1 MKTFIQ
7 LTAEQIAVLEAQSC
21 RCDDWSLVTVTEDFD
36 PKYVRN
42 VNFSGQIRI
51 GSFNKIFTLAGGI
64 CKHSGIY
71 HATLHNVIVGDDCMI
86 EHIRNYI
93 ANYIIGDGSYIENV
107 TDLITYGDSSFGNG
121 TKVSVLNE
129 TGGRE
134 VAIHDHLSSHEAY
147 ITALYRHDAKLI
159 GILGQLVDE
168 YVASVTSGVGVIGRN
183 VEIMDAMHIVN
194 VKIGDATKI
203 KGTSRLR
210 NGTIMSCPE
219 APVHIG
225 MNVIADDF
233 IVQSGS
239 SITDGVSL
247 SKCFVGQA
255 CCLGH
260 GYSASDSLFFS
271 NCQGENGEACA
282 LFAGPYTVTHHKST
296 LLIAGM
302 FSFMNAGS
310 GSNQSNHMYKLGPI
324 HQGIFERGAKTTSD
338 SYVLFPAKI
347 GAFSLVMG
355 RHVNNPD
362 TTDLPFS
369 YLIEQQGVTYIVPG
383 VNLKSV
389 GTIRDVK
396 KWPSRDKRTDPH
408 KLDYINFNHLSP
420 FTVQKMFAG
429 VELLEKLREA
439 SGNKADNYY
448 YKKSIIRNSA
458 LHKGIRYYQTGIVKF
473 LGNSFISRI
482 ENSSLNSDESLRR
495 ALRKDTEVGSGNW
508 LDISG
513 LICPAS
519 EVERLC
525 RDISDGVI
533 TQISQLGERFEEI
546 ASNYYRYEWTWAY
559 DAIERYFGYN
569 LSTITRAQA
578 ISLVKQ
584 WKSAVVSLDKL
595 IYEDAGKEF
604 ELTSMTGFGADGDK
618 SRRNEDFAAVRG
630 GGFEQNPFVQE
641 VQDHIRRKSELGD
654 KIINKLSHTKKSI
667 DLNAI
672 MTIFNQEFNEEENS
686 SQK

>member
-1 MKTFIQ
+1 MITYSA
-7 LTAEQIAVLEAQSC
+7 LTASQIAALEAQSC
-21 RCDDWSLVTVTEDFD
+21 RCDDWSQVTVAEGFN

-42 VNFSGQIRI
+42 VNFSGQIRL

-71 HATLHNVIVGDDCMI
+71 HATLHNVVVGDDCMI

-93 ANYIIGDGSYIENV
+93 ANYVIGDGSYIENV
-107 TDLITYGDSSFGNG
+107 TDLITYGETSFGNG

-134 VAIHDHLSSHEAY
+134 VAIHDNLSSHEAY
-147 ITALYRHDAKLI
+147 ITALYRHCPELI
-159 GILGQLVDE
+159 AQIGRLVDK
-168 YVASVTSGVGVIGRN
+168 YVESVTSTFGIIGRN

-194 VKIGDATKI
+194 VKIGDNTKI
-203 KGTSRLR
+203 KGSSRLR
-210 NGTIMSCPE
+210 NGTIISCPE
-219 APVHIG
+219 APVNIG
-225 MNVIADDF
+225 MIVIADDF
-233 IVQSGS
+233 IVESGS
-239 SITDGVSL
+239 SIQDGVTL
-247 SKCFVGQA
+247 TKCFVGQA
-255 CCLGH
+255 CTLGH

-338 SYVLFPAKI
+338 SYVLLPAKI

-362 TTDLPFS
+362 TTNLPFT
-369 YLIEQQGVTYIVPG
+369 YLIEQQGVTYLVPG

-408 KLDYINFNHLSP
+408 RLDHINFNHLSP
-420 FTVQKMFAG
+420 FTVQKMFEG
-429 VELLEKLREA
+429 IKILENLRQA
-439 SGNKADNYY
+439 SGSKADNYY
-448 YKKSIIRNSA
+448 YKKSIIRNAA
-458 LHKGIRYYQTGIVKF
+458 LHKGIKYYQTGITKF

-482 ENSSLNSDESLRR
+482 QGADLSSDE
-495 ALRKDTEVGSGNW
+495 ALRKALVKDTQTGQGEW
-508 LDISG
+508 RDISG

-519 EVERLC
+519 EIEKLC
-525 RDISDGVI
+525 DEIASGCIDDVRE
-533 TQISQLGERFEEI
+533 LGERFEQM
-546 ASNYYRYEWTWAY
+546 AANYYSYEWSWAY
-559 DAIERYFGYN
+559 DAIEAFWGYD

-578 ISLVKQ
+578 VALVKQ
-584 WKSAVVSLDKL
+584 WKGAVVSLDKL
-595 IYEDAGKEF
+595 IYDDAGKEF
-604 ELTSMTGFGADGDK
+604 ELSSMTGFGADGDRT
-618 SRRNEDFAAVRG
+618 RRDEDFAAVRG
-630 GGFEQNPFVQE
+630 GDFEHNPFVLE
-641 VQDHIRRKSELGD
+641 VQEHIRRKSELGD
-654 KIINKLSHTKKSI
+654 SI
-667 DLNAI
+667 VARLEA
-672 MTIFNQEFNEEENS
+672 
-686 SQK
+686 

>member
-1 MKTFIQ
+1 MKTFLP
-7 LTAEQIAVLEAQSC
+7 LTAEQIALLEAQSC
-21 RCDDWSLVTVTEDFD
+21 RCDDWSQVTVAEGFD
-36 PKYVRN
+36 PKFIRN
-42 VNFSGQIRI
+42 VNFSGQVRL

-71 HATLHNVIVGDDCMI
+71 HATLHNVVVGDDCMI

-93 ANYIIGDGSYIENV
+93 ANYVIGDGSYIENV
-107 TDLITYGDSSFGNG
+107 TDLITYGETSFGNG

-147 ITALYRHDAKLI
+147 IMALYRHDAHLI
-159 GILGQLVDE
+159 GNLGKLVDD
-168 YVASVTSGVGVIGRN
+168 YVGSVTSGVGVIGKN

-194 VKIGDATKI
+194 VRIGDSAKI
-203 KGTSRLR
+203 KGASRLR
-210 NGTIMSCPE
+210 NGTIISCPE
-219 APVHIG
+219 APVNIG

-239 SITDGVSL
+239 SITDGVTL
-247 SKCFVGQA
+247 TKCFIGQA
-255 CCLGH
+255 CTLGH

-338 SYVLFPAKI
+338 SYVLLPAKI

-396 KWPSRDKRTDPH
+396 KWPSRDKRRDPH
-408 KLDYINFNHLSP
+408 RLDHINFNHLSP

-429 VELLEKLREA
+429 IELLEKLREA

-458 LHKGIRYYQTGIVKF
+458 LHKGIKYYQTGIVKF
-473 LGNSFISRI
+473 LGNSFISKI
-482 ENSSLNSDESLRR
+482 QDVTIGSDEDLRK
-495 ALRKDTEVGSGNW
+495 ALRKDSEIGRGKW
-508 LDISG
+508 RDISG

-519 EVERLC
+519 EMERLC
-525 RDISDGVI
+525 EDIACGRI
-533 TQISQLGERFEEI
+533 GHISELGERFGEM
-546 ASNYYRYEWTWAY
+546 AANYYSYEWTWAY
-559 DAIERYFGYN
+559 DAIERYFGYD
-569 LSTITRAQA
+569 LAKITRAEA
-578 ISLVKQ
+578 ISLIKQ

-595 IYEDAGKEF
+595 IYDDAGKEF

-618 SRRNEDFAAVRG
+618 TRRDEDFAAVRG
-630 GGFEQNPFVQE
+630 GSFDENPFVLE
-641 VQDHIRRKSELGD
+641 VLDHIRRKSELGD
-654 KIINKLSHTKKSI
+654 RMIAALSGK
-667 DLNAI
+667 
-672 MTIFNQEFNEEENS
+672 
-686 SQK
+686 

>member
-1 MKTFIQ
+1 MKTYLK
-7 LTAEQIAVLEAQSC
+7 LTAEQIAALEAQSC
-21 RCDDWSLVTVTEDFD
+21 RCENWSEVTVAEDFN

-42 VNFSGQIRI
+42 VNFSGQIRL

-64 CKHSGIY
+64 KKHSGIY

-107 TDLITYGDSSFGNG
+107 TDLITYGETSFGNG

-134 VAIHDHLSSHEAY
+134 VAIHEHLSSHEAY
-147 ITALYRHDAKLI
+147 ITALYRHDQKLI
-159 GILGQLVDE
+159 ESLNDLVSK
-168 YVASVTSGVGVIGRN
+168 YVESSKSSFGVIGKD
-183 VEIMDAMHIVN
+183 VEILDAMHIVN
-194 VKIGDATKI
+194 VKIGDNARI
-203 KGTSRLR
+203 KGASRLR
-210 NGTIMSCPE
+210 NGSIVSCAE
-219 APVHIG
+219 APVYIG

-233 IVQSGS
+233 IVESGS

-247 SKCFVGQA
+247 TRCFVGQA
-255 CCLGH
+255 CILGH

-338 SYVLFPAKI
+338 SYVLYPAKI

-362 TTDLPFS
+362 TSDLPFS
-369 YLIEQQGVTYIVPG
+369 YLIEQQGVTYIIPG

-396 KWPSRDKRTDPH
+396 KWPSRDKRKDPH
-408 KLDYINFNHLSP
+408 RLDHINFNHLSP
-420 FTVQKMFAG
+420 FTVQKMFDG
-429 VELLEKLREA
+429 IEILEKLKEA
-439 SGNKADNYY
+439 SGNRADNYY
-448 YKKSIIRNSA
+448 YKKSIIRNAS
-458 LHKGIRYYQTGIVKF
+458 LHKGLKYYQTGIIKF

-482 ENSSLNSDESLRR
+482 QDADLSSDEGLRR
-495 ALRKDTEVGSGNW
+495 ALRRDNPVGAGHW

-519 EVERLC
+519 EIEKLCDDLTEGKVRDLVE
-525 RDISDGVI
+525 
-533 TQISQLGERFEEI
+533 LGSRFGQI
-546 ASNYYRYEWTWAY
+546 ASNYYSYEWTWAY
-559 DAIERYFGYN
+559 DAIEKFWGYD
-569 LSTITRAQA
+569 LATITRSQA
-578 ISLVKQ
+578 IDLISQ
-584 WKSAVVSLDKL
+584 WKNAVISLDKL
-595 IYEDAGKEF
+595 IYDDAGKEF
-604 ELTSMTGFGADGDK
+604 ELSSMTGFGVDGDK
-618 SRRNEDFAAVRG
+618 VRRDADFTAVRG
-630 GGFEQNPFVQE
+630 GGFNENPFVLE
-641 VQDHIRRKSELGD
+641 VLDHMRRKGELGD
-654 KIINKLSHTKKSI
+654 RMIARLGLSQGLK
-667 DLNAI
+667 
-672 MTIFNQEFNEEENS
+672 
-686 SQK
+686 

>member
-1 MKTFIQ
+1 MKTYLK
-7 LTAEQIAVLEAQSC
+7 LTAEQIAALEAQSC
-21 RCDDWSLVTVTEDFD
+21 RCENWSEVTVAEDFN

-42 VNFSGQIRI
+42 VNFSGQIRL

-64 CKHSGIY
+64 KKHSGIY

-107 TDLITYGDSSFGNG
+107 TDLITYGETSFGNG

-134 VAIHDHLSSHEAY
+134 VAIHEHLSSHEAY
-147 ITALYRHDAKLI
+147 ITALYRHDQKLI
-159 GILGQLVDE
+159 ESLNDLVSK
-168 YVASVTSGVGVIGRN
+168 YVESSKSSFGVIGKD
-183 VEIMDAMHIVN
+183 VEILDAMHIVN
-194 VKIGDATKI
+194 VKIGDNARI
-203 KGTSRLR
+203 KGASRLR
-210 NGTIMSCPE
+210 NGSIVSCPE
-219 APVHIG
+219 APVYIG

-233 IVQSGS
+233 IVESGS

-247 SKCFVGQA
+247 TRCFVGQA
-255 CCLGH
+255 CILGH

-338 SYVLFPAKI
+338 SYVLYPAKI

-362 TTDLPFS
+362 TSDLPFS
-369 YLIEQQGVTYIVPG
+369 YLIEQQGVTYIIPG

-396 KWPSRDKRTDPH
+396 KWPSRDKRKDPH
-408 KLDYINFNHLSP
+408 RLDHINFNHLSP
-420 FTVQKMFAG
+420 FTVQKMFDG
-429 VELLEKLREA
+429 IEILEKLKEA
-439 SGNKADNYY
+439 SGNRADNYY
-448 YKKSIIRNSA
+448 YKKSIIRNAS
-458 LHKGIRYYQTGIVKF
+458 LHKGLKYYQTGIIKF

-482 ENSSLNSDESLRR
+482 QDADLSSDEGLRR
-495 ALRKDTEVGSGNW
+495 ALRRDNPVGAGHW

-519 EVERLC
+519 EIEKLCDDLTEGKVRDLVE
-525 RDISDGVI
+525 
-533 TQISQLGERFEEI
+533 LGSRFGQI
-546 ASNYYRYEWTWAY
+546 ASNYYSYEWTWAY
-559 DAIERYFGYN
+559 DAIEKFWGYD
-569 LSTITRAQA
+569 LATITRSQA
-578 ISLVKQ
+578 IDLISQ
-584 WKSAVVSLDKL
+584 WKNAVISLDKL
-595 IYEDAGKEF
+595 IYDDAGKEF
-604 ELTSMTGFGADGDK
+604 ELSSMTGFGVDGDK
-618 SRRNEDFAAVRG
+618 VRRDADFTAVRG
-630 GGFEQNPFVQE
+630 GGFNENPFVLE
-641 VQDHIRRKSELGD
+641 VLDHMRRKGELGD
-654 KIINKLSHTKKSI
+654 RMIARLGLSQGLK
-667 DLNAI
+667 
-672 MTIFNQEFNEEENS
+672 
-686 SQK
+686 

>member
-1 MKTFIQ
+1 MKTYLK
-7 LTAEQIAVLEAQSC
+7 LTAEQIAALEAQSC
-21 RCDDWSLVTVTEDFD
+21 RCENWSEVTVAEDFN

-42 VNFSGQIRI
+42 VNFSGQIRL

-64 CKHSGIY
+64 KKHSGIY

-107 TDLITYGDSSFGNG
+107 TDLITYGETSFGNG

-134 VAIHDHLSSHEAY
+134 VAIHEHLSSHEAY
-147 ITALYRHDAKLI
+147 ITALYRHDQKLI
-159 GILGQLVDE
+159 ESLNDLVSK
-168 YVASVTSGVGVIGRN
+168 YVESSKSSFGVIGKN
-183 VEIMDAMHIVN
+183 VEILDAMHIVN
-194 VKIGDATKI
+194 VKIGDNARI
-203 KGTSRLR
+203 KGASRLR
-210 NGTIMSCPE
+210 NGSIVSCPE
-219 APVHIG
+219 APVYIG

-233 IVQSGS
+233 IVESGS

-247 SKCFVGQA
+247 TRCFVGQA
-255 CCLGH
+255 CILGH

-338 SYVLFPAKI
+338 SYVLYPAKI

-362 TTDLPFS
+362 TSDLPFS
-369 YLIEQQGVTYIVPG
+369 YLIEQQGVTYIIPG

-396 KWPSRDKRTDPH
+396 KWPSRDKRKDPH
-408 KLDYINFNHLSP
+408 RLDHINFNHLSP
-420 FTVQKMFAG
+420 FTVQKMFDG
-429 VELLEKLREA
+429 IEILEKLKEA
-439 SGNKADNYY
+439 SGNRADNYY
-448 YKKSIIRNSA
+448 YKKSIIRNAS
-458 LHKGIRYYQTGIVKF
+458 LHKGLKYYQTGIIKF

-482 ENSSLNSDESLRR
+482 QDADLSSDEGLRR
-495 ALRKDTEVGSGNW
+495 ALRRDNPVGAGHW

-519 EVERLC
+519 EIEKLCDDLTEGKVRDLVE
-525 RDISDGVI
+525 
-533 TQISQLGERFEEI
+533 LGNRFGQI
-546 ASNYYRYEWTWAY
+546 ASNYYSYEWTWAY
-559 DAIERYFGYN
+559 DAIEKFWGYD
-569 LSTITRAQA
+569 LATITRSQA
-578 ISLVKQ
+578 IDLISQ
-584 WKSAVVSLDKL
+584 WKNAVISLDKL
-595 IYEDAGKEF
+595 IYDDAGKEF
-604 ELTSMTGFGADGDK
+604 ELSSMTGFGVDGDK
-618 SRRNEDFAAVRG
+618 VRRDADFTAVRG
-630 GGFEQNPFVQE
+630 GGFNENPFVLE
-641 VQDHIRRKSELGD
+641 VLDHMRRKGELGD
-654 KIINKLSHTKKSI
+654 RMIARLGLSQGLK
-667 DLNAI
+667 
-672 MTIFNQEFNEEENS
+672 
-686 SQK
+686 

>member
-1 MKTFIQ
+1 MKTYLN
-7 LTAEQIAVLEAQSC
+7 LTAEQIAALEAQSC
-21 RCDDWSLVTVTEDFD
+21 RCENWSEVTVAEDFN

-42 VNFSGQIRI
+42 VNFSGQIRL

-64 CKHSGIY
+64 KKHSGIY

-107 TDLITYGDSSFGNG
+107 TDLITYGETSFGNG

-134 VAIHDHLSSHEAY
+134 VAIHEHLSSHEAY
-147 ITALYRHDAKLI
+147 ITALYRHDQKLI
-159 GILGQLVDE
+159 ESLNDLVSK
-168 YVASVTSGVGVIGRN
+168 YVESSKSSFGVIGKD
-183 VEIMDAMHIVN
+183 VEILDAMHIVN
-194 VKIGDATKI
+194 VKIGDNARI
-203 KGTSRLR
+203 KGASRLR
-210 NGTIMSCPE
+210 NGSIVSCPE
-219 APVHIG
+219 APVYIG

-233 IVQSGS
+233 IVESGS

-247 SKCFVGQA
+247 TRCFVGQA
-255 CCLGH
+255 CILGH

-338 SYVLFPAKI
+338 SYVLYPAKI

-362 TTDLPFS
+362 TSDLPFS
-369 YLIEQQGVTYIVPG
+369 YLIEQQGVTYIIPG

-396 KWPSRDKRTDPH
+396 KWPSRDKRKDPH
-408 KLDYINFNHLSP
+408 RLDHINFNHLSP
-420 FTVQKMFAG
+420 FTVQKMFDG
-429 VELLEKLREA
+429 IEILEKLKEA
-439 SGNKADNYY
+439 SGNRADNYY
-448 YKKSIIRNSA
+448 YKKSIIRNAS
-458 LHKGIRYYQTGIVKF
+458 LHKGLKYYQTGIIKF

-482 ENSSLNSDESLRR
+482 QDADLSSDEGLRR
-495 ALRKDTEVGSGNW
+495 ALRRDNPVGAGHW

-519 EVERLC
+519 EIEKLCDDLTEGKVRDLVE
-525 RDISDGVI
+525 
-533 TQISQLGERFEEI
+533 LGNRFGQI
-546 ASNYYRYEWTWAY
+546 ASNYYSYEWTWAY
-559 DAIERYFGYN
+559 DAIEKFWGYD
-569 LSTITRAQA
+569 LATITRSQA
-578 ISLVKQ
+578 IDLISQ
-584 WKSAVVSLDKL
+584 WKNAVISLDKL
-595 IYEDAGKEF
+595 IYDDAGKEF
-604 ELTSMTGFGADGDK
+604 ELSSMTGFGVDGDK
-618 SRRNEDFAAVRG
+618 VRRDADFTAVRG
-630 GGFEQNPFVQE
+630 GGFNENPFVLE
-641 VQDHIRRKSELGD
+641 VLDHMRRKGELGD
-654 KIINKLSHTKKSI
+654 RMIARLGLSQGLK
-667 DLNAI
+667 
-672 MTIFNQEFNEEENS
+672 
-686 SQK
+686 

>member
-1 MKTFIQ
+1 MKTFLR

-21 RCDDWSLVTVTEDFD
+21 RCENWSEVTVAEDFD

-42 VNFSGQIRI
+42 VNFSGQVRL
-51 GSFNKIFTLAGGI
+51 GSFNKTFTLAGGI
-64 CKHSGIY
+64 RKHSGIY
-71 HATLHNVIVGDDCMI
+71 HATLHNVVVGDDCMV

-107 TDLITYGDSSFGNG
+107 TDLITYGETSFGNG

-134 VAIHDHLSSHEAY
+134 VAIHEHLSSHEAY
-147 ITALYRHDAKLI
+147 ITALYRHD
-159 GILGQLVDE
+159 QRLVDSLNTLVSK
-168 YVASVTSGVGVIGRN
+168 YVESATSTVGVIGKN

-194 VKIGDATKI
+194 VKIGDCARI

-210 NGTIMSCPE
+210 NGSIVSCAE
-219 APVHIG
+219 APVNIG

-233 IVQSGS
+233 IIESGS
-239 SITDGVSL
+239 SITDGVTL
-247 SKCFVGQA
+247 TRCFVGQA
-255 CCLGH
+255 CILGH

-338 SYVLFPAKI
+338 SYVLYPAKI

-362 TTDLPFS
+362 TSDLPFS
-369 YLIEQQGVTYIVPG
+369 YLIEQQGVTYIIPG

-396 KWPSRDKRTDPH
+396 KWPSRDRRQDPH
-408 KLDYINFNHLSP
+408 RLDHINFNHLSP
-420 FTVQKMFAG
+420 FTVQKMFDG
-429 VELLEKLREA
+429 IRILEKLKEA
-439 SGNKADNYY
+439 SGNRADNYY
-448 YKKSIIRNSA
+448 YKKSIIRNAS
-458 LHKGIRYYQTGIVKF
+458 LHKGLKYYQTGIIKF
-473 LGNSFISRI
+473 LGNSFITRI
-482 ENSSLNSDESLRR
+482 QDADVSSDAALRR
-495 ALRKDTEVGSGNW
+495 ALRRDNPSGAGHW

-519 EVERLC
+519 EIEKLCDDLTEGKVRDVVE
-525 RDISDGVI
+525 
-533 TQISQLGERFEEI
+533 LGSRFERI
-546 ASNYYRYEWTWAY
+546 AADYYSCEWTWAY
-559 DAIERYFGYN
+559 DAIEKFWGYD
-569 LSTITRAQA
+569 LAQITRSQA
-578 ISLVKQ
+578 IDLIRQ
-584 WKSAVVSLDKL
+584 WKNAVISLDKL
-595 IYEDAGKEF
+595 IYDDAGKEF
-604 ELTSMTGFGADGDK
+604 ELTSMTGFGVDGDK
-618 SRRNEDFAAVRG
+618 VRRDADFTAVRG
-630 GGFEQNPFVQE
+630 GGFNENPFVLE
-641 VQDHIRRKSELGD
+641 VLDHIRRKGELGD
-654 KIINKLSHTKKSI
+654 RMIAKLGSK
-667 DLNAI
+667 
-672 MTIFNQEFNEEENS
+672 
-686 SQK
+686 

>member
-1 MKTFIQ
+1 MK
-7 LTAEQIAVLEAQSC
+7 LTAEQIAALEAQSC
-21 RCDDWSLVTVTEDFD
+21 RCENWSEVTVAEDFN

-42 VNFSGQIRI
+42 VNFSGQIRL

-64 CKHSGIY
+64 KKHSGIY

-107 TDLITYGDSSFGNG
+107 TDLITYGETSFGNG

-134 VAIHDHLSSHEAY
+134 VAIHEHLSSHEAY
-147 ITALYRHDAKLI
+147 ITALYRHDQKLI
-159 GILGQLVDE
+159 ESLNDLVSK
-168 YVASVTSGVGVIGRN
+168 YVESSKSSFGVIGKD
-183 VEIMDAMHIVN
+183 VEILDAMHIVN
-194 VKIGDATKI
+194 VKIGDSARI
-203 KGTSRLR
+203 KGASRLR
-210 NGTIMSCPE
+210 NGSIVSCPE
-219 APVHIG
+219 APVYIG

-233 IVQSGS
+233 IVESGS

-247 SKCFVGQA
+247 TRCFVGQA
-255 CCLGH
+255 CILGH

-338 SYVLFPAKI
+338 SYVLYPAKI

-362 TTDLPFS
+362 TSDLPFS
-369 YLIEQQGVTYIVPG
+369 YLIEQQGVTYIIPG

-396 KWPSRDKRTDPH
+396 KWPSRDKRKDPH
-408 KLDYINFNHLSP
+408 RLDHINFNHLSP
-420 FTVQKMFAG
+420 FTVQKMFDG
-429 VELLEKLREA
+429 IEILEKLKEA
-439 SGNKADNYY
+439 SGNRADNYY
-448 YKKSIIRNSA
+448 YKKSIIRNAS
-458 LHKGIRYYQTGIVKF
+458 LHKGLKYYQTGIIKF

-482 ENSSLNSDESLRR
+482 QDADLSSDEGLRR
-495 ALRKDTEVGSGNW
+495 ALRRDNPVGSGHW

-519 EVERLC
+519 EIEKLCDDLTEGKVRDLVE
-525 RDISDGVI
+525 
-533 TQISQLGERFEEI
+533 LGSRFGQI
-546 ASNYYRYEWTWAY
+546 ASNYYSYEWTWAY
-559 DAIERYFGYN
+559 DAIEKFWGYD
-569 LSTITRAQA
+569 LATITRSQA
-578 ISLVKQ
+578 IDLISQ
-584 WKSAVVSLDKL
+584 WKNAVISLDKL
-595 IYEDAGKEF
+595 IYDDAGKEF
-604 ELTSMTGFGADGDK
+604 ELSSMTGFGVDGDK
-618 SRRNEDFAAVRG
+618 VRRDADFTAVRG
-630 GGFEQNPFVQE
+630 GGFNENPFVLE
-641 VQDHIRRKSELGD
+641 VLDHMRRKGELGD
-654 KIINKLSHTKKSI
+654 RMIARLGLSQGLK
-667 DLNAI
+667 
-672 MTIFNQEFNEEENS
+672 
-686 SQK
+686 

>member
-1 MKTFIQ
+1 MKTYLN

-21 RCDDWSLVTVTEDFD
+21 RCENWSEVTVAEDFN

-42 VNFSGQIRI
+42 VNFSGQIRL

-64 CKHSGIY
+64 RKHSGIY
-71 HATLHNVIVGDDCMI
+71 HATLHNVVVGDDCMI

-93 ANYIIGDGSYIENV
+93 ANYIIGDSSYIENV
-107 TDLITYGDSSFGNG
+107 TDLITYGETSFGNG

-134 VAIHDHLSSHEAY
+134 VAIHEHLSSHEAY
-147 ITALYRHDAKLI
+147 ITALYRHDQKLI
-159 GILGQLVDE
+159 ESLNDLVSK
-168 YVASVTSGVGVIGRN
+168 YVESSKSSFGVIGKN
-183 VEIMDAMHIVN
+183 VEILDAMHIVN
-194 VKIGDATKI
+194 VKIGDNARI
-203 KGTSRLR
+203 KGASRLR
-210 NGTIMSCPE
+210 NGSIVSCPE
-219 APVHIG
+219 APVYIG

-233 IVQSGS
+233 IVESGS

-247 SKCFVGQA
+247 TRCFVGQA
-255 CCLGH
+255 CILGH

-338 SYVLFPAKI
+338 SYVLYPAKI

-362 TTDLPFS
+362 TSDLPFS
-369 YLIEQQGVTYIVPG
+369 YLIEQQGVTYIIPG

-396 KWPSRDKRTDPH
+396 KWPSRDKRKDPH
-408 KLDYINFNHLSP
+408 RLDHINFNHLSP
-420 FTVQKMFAG
+420 FTVQKMFDG
-429 VELLEKLREA
+429 IEILEKLKEA
-439 SGNKADNYY
+439 SGNRADNYY
-448 YKKSIIRNSA
+448 YKKSIIRNAS
-458 LHKGIRYYQTGIVKF
+458 LHKGLKYYQTGIIKF

-482 ENSSLNSDESLRR
+482 QDADLSSDEGLRR
-495 ALRKDTEVGSGNW
+495 ALRRDNPVGAGHW

-519 EVERLC
+519 EIEKLCDDLTEGKVRDLVE
-525 RDISDGVI
+525 
-533 TQISQLGERFEEI
+533 LGSRFGQI
-546 ASNYYRYEWTWAY
+546 ASNYYSYEWTWAY
-559 DAIERYFGYN
+559 DAIEKFWGYD
-569 LSTITRAQA
+569 LATITRSQA
-578 ISLVKQ
+578 IDLISQ
-584 WKSAVVSLDKL
+584 WKNAVISLDKL
-595 IYEDAGKEF
+595 IYDDAGKEF
-604 ELTSMTGFGADGDK
+604 ELSSMTGFGVDGDK
-618 SRRNEDFAAVRG
+618 VRRDADFTAVRG
-630 GGFEQNPFVQE
+630 GGFNENPFVLE
-641 VQDHIRRKSELGD
+641 VLDHMRRKGELGD
-654 KIINKLSHTKKSI
+654 KMIARLGLSQGLK
-667 DLNAI
+667 
-672 MTIFNQEFNEEENS
+672 
-686 SQK
+686 

>member
-1 MKTFIQ
+1 MK
-7 LTAEQIAVLEAQSC
+7 LTAEQIAALEAQSC
-21 RCDDWSLVTVTEDFD
+21 RCENWSEVTVAEDFN

-42 VNFSGQIRI
+42 VNFSGQIRL

-64 CKHSGIY
+64 KKHSGIY

-107 TDLITYGDSSFGNG
+107 TDLITYGETSFGNG

-134 VAIHDHLSSHEAY
+134 VAIHEHLSSHEAY
-147 ITALYRHDAKLI
+147 ITALYRHDHKLI
-159 GILGQLVDE
+159 ESLNDLVSK
-168 YVASVTSGVGVIGRN
+168 YVESSKSSFGVIGKD
-183 VEIMDAMHIVN
+183 VEILDAMHIVN
-194 VKIGDATKI
+194 VKIGDNARI
-203 KGTSRLR
+203 KGASRLR
-210 NGTIMSCPE
+210 NGSIVSCAE
-219 APVHIG
+219 APVYIG

-233 IVQSGS
+233 IVESGS

-247 SKCFVGQA
+247 TRCFVGQA
-255 CCLGH
+255 CILGH

-338 SYVLFPAKI
+338 SYVLYPAKI

-362 TTDLPFS
+362 TSDLPFS
-369 YLIEQQGVTYIVPG
+369 YLIEQQGVTYIIPG

-396 KWPSRDKRTDPH
+396 KWPSRDKRKDPH
-408 KLDYINFNHLSP
+408 RLDHINFNHLSP
-420 FTVQKMFAG
+420 FTVQKMFDG
-429 VELLEKLREA
+429 IEILEKLKEA
-439 SGNKADNYY
+439 SGNRADNYY
-448 YKKSIIRNSA
+448 YKKSIIRNAS
-458 LHKGIRYYQTGIVKF
+458 LHKGLKYYQTGIIKF

-482 ENSSLNSDESLRR
+482 QDADLSSDEGLRR
-495 ALRKDTEVGSGNW
+495 ALRRDNPVGAGHW

-519 EVERLC
+519 EIEKLCDDLTEGKVRDLVE
-525 RDISDGVI
+525 
-533 TQISQLGERFEEI
+533 LGSRFGQI
-546 ASNYYRYEWTWAY
+546 ASNYYSYEWTWAY
-559 DAIERYFGYN
+559 DAIEKFWGYD
-569 LSTITRAQA
+569 LATITRSQA
-578 ISLVKQ
+578 IELISQ
-584 WKSAVVSLDKL
+584 WKNAVISLDKL
-595 IYEDAGKEF
+595 IYDDAGKEF
-604 ELTSMTGFGADGDK
+604 ELSSMTGFGVDGDK
-618 SRRNEDFAAVRG
+618 VRRDADFTAVRG
-630 GGFEQNPFVQE
+630 GGFNENPFVLE
-641 VQDHIRRKSELGD
+641 VLDHMRRKGELGD
-654 KIINKLSHTKKSI
+654 RMIARLGLSQGLK
-667 DLNAI
+667 
-672 MTIFNQEFNEEENS
+672 
-686 SQK
+686 

>member
-1 MKTFIQ
+1 MKTFLR

-21 RCDDWSLVTVTEDFD
+21 RCENWSEVTVAEDFD

-42 VNFSGQIRI
+42 VNFSGQVRL
-51 GSFNKIFTLAGGI
+51 GSFNKTFTLAGGI
-64 CKHSGIY
+64 RKHSGIY
-71 HATLHNVIVGDDCMI
+71 HATLHNVIVGDDCMV

-107 TDLITYGDSSFGNG
+107 TDLITYGETSFGNG

-134 VAIHDHLSSHEAY
+134 VAIHEHLSSHEAY
-147 ITALYRHDAKLI
+147 ITALYRHD
-159 GILGQLVDE
+159 QRLVDSLNALVSK
-168 YVASVTSGVGVIGRN
+168 YVESSTSTVGVIGKN

-194 VKIGDATKI
+194 VKIGDCARI

-210 NGTIMSCPE
+210 NGSIVSCAE
-219 APVHIG
+219 APVNIG

-233 IVQSGS
+233 IIESGS
-239 SITDGVSL
+239 SITDGVTL
-247 SKCFVGQA
+247 TRCFVGQA
-255 CCLGH
+255 CILGH

-338 SYVLFPAKI
+338 SYVLYPAKI

-362 TTDLPFS
+362 TSDLPFS
-369 YLIEQQGVTYIVPG
+369 YLIEQQGVTYIIPG

-396 KWPSRDKRTDPH
+396 KWPSRDRRQDPH
-408 KLDYINFNHLSP
+408 RLDHINFNHLSP
-420 FTVQKMFAG
+420 FTVQKMFDG
-429 VELLEKLREA
+429 ISILEKLKEA
-439 SGNKADNYY
+439 SGNRADNYY
-448 YKKSIIRNSA
+448 YKKSIIRNAS
-458 LHKGIRYYQTGIVKF
+458 LHKGLKYYQTGIIKF
-473 LGNSFISRI
+473 LGNSFITRI
-482 ENSSLNSDESLRR
+482 QDADVSSDAALRR
-495 ALRKDTEVGSGNW
+495 ALRRDNPSGAGHW

-519 EVERLC
+519 EIEKLCDDLTEGKVIDVVE
-525 RDISDGVI
+525 
-533 TQISQLGERFEEI
+533 LGSRFERI
-546 ASNYYRYEWTWAY
+546 AADYYSCEWTWAY
-559 DAIERYFGYN
+559 DAIEKFWGYD
-569 LSTITRAQA
+569 LAQITRSQA
-578 ISLVKQ
+578 IDLIRQ
-584 WKSAVVSLDKL
+584 WKNAVISLDKL
-595 IYEDAGKEF
+595 IYDDAGKEF
-604 ELTSMTGFGADGDK
+604 ELTSMTGFGVDGDK
-618 SRRNEDFAAVRG
+618 VRRDADFTAVRG
-630 GGFEQNPFVQE
+630 GGFNENPFVLE
-641 VQDHIRRKSELGD
+641 VLDHIRRKGELGD
-654 KIINKLSHTKKSI
+654 RMIAKLGSK
-667 DLNAI
+667 
-672 MTIFNQEFNEEENS
+672 
-686 SQK
+686 

>member
-1 MKTFIQ
+1 MKTYLK
-7 LTAEQIAVLEAQSC
+7 LTAEQIAALEAQSC
-21 RCDDWSLVTVTEDFD
+21 RCENWSEVTVAEDFN

-42 VNFSGQIRI
+42 VNFSGQIRL

-64 CKHSGIY
+64 KKHSGIY

-107 TDLITYGDSSFGNG
+107 TDLITYGETSFGNG

-134 VAIHDHLSSHEAY
+134 VAIHEHLSSHEAY
-147 ITALYRHDAKLI
+147 ITALYRHDQKLI
-159 GILGQLVDE
+159 ESLNDLVSK
-168 YVASVTSGVGVIGRN
+168 YVESSKSSFGVIGKD
-183 VEIMDAMHIVN
+183 VEILDAMHIVN
-194 VKIGDATKI
+194 VKIGDNARI
-203 KGTSRLR
+203 KGASRLR
-210 NGTIMSCPE
+210 NGSIVSCAE
-219 APVHIG
+219 APVYIG

-233 IVQSGS
+233 IVESGS

-247 SKCFVGQA
+247 TRCFVGQA
-255 CCLGH
+255 CILGH

-338 SYVLFPAKI
+338 SYVLYPAKI

-362 TTDLPFS
+362 TSDLPFS
-369 YLIEQQGVTYIVPG
+369 YLIEQQGVTYIIPG

-396 KWPSRDKRTDPH
+396 KWPSRDKRKDPH
-408 KLDYINFNHLSP
+408 RLDHINFNHLSP
-420 FTVQKMFAG
+420 FTVQKMFDG
-429 VELLEKLREA
+429 IEILEKLKEA
-439 SGNKADNYY
+439 SGNRADNYY
-448 YKKSIIRNSA
+448 YKKSIIRNAS
-458 LHKGIRYYQTGIVKF
+458 LHKGLKYYQTGIIKF

-482 ENSSLNSDESLRR
+482 QDADLSSDEGLRR
-495 ALRKDTEVGSGNW
+495 ALRRDNPVGAGHW

-519 EVERLC
+519 EIEKLCDDLTEGKVRDLVE
-525 RDISDGVI
+525 
-533 TQISQLGERFEEI
+533 LGSRFGQI
-546 ASNYYRYEWTWAY
+546 ASNYYSYEWTWAY
-559 DAIERYFGYN
+559 DAIEKFWGYD
-569 LSTITRAQA
+569 LATITRSQA
-578 ISLVKQ
+578 IELISQ
-584 WKSAVVSLDKL
+584 WKNAVISLDKL
-595 IYEDAGKEF
+595 IYDDAGKEF
-604 ELTSMTGFGADGDK
+604 ELSSMTGFGVDGDK
-618 SRRNEDFAAVRG
+618 VRRDADFTAVRG
-630 GGFEQNPFVQE
+630 GGFNENPFVLE
-641 VQDHIRRKSELGD
+641 VLDHMRRKGELGD
-654 KIINKLSHTKKSI
+654 RMIARLGLSQGLK
-667 DLNAI
+667 
-672 MTIFNQEFNEEENS
+672 
-686 SQK
+686 

>member
-1 MKTFIQ
+1 MKTYLK
-7 LTAEQIAVLEAQSC
+7 LTAEQIAALEAQSC
-21 RCDDWSLVTVTEDFD
+21 RCENWSEVTVAEDFN

-42 VNFSGQIRI
+42 VNFSGQIRL

-64 CKHSGIY
+64 KKHSGIY
-71 HATLHNVIVGDDCMI
+71 HATLHNVVVGDDCMI

-107 TDLITYGDSSFGNG
+107 TDLITYGETSFGNG

-134 VAIHDHLSSHEAY
+134 VAIHEHLSSHEAY
-147 ITALYRHDAKLI
+147 ITALYRHDQKLI
-159 GILGQLVDE
+159 ESLNDLVSK
-168 YVASVTSGVGVIGRN
+168 YVESSKSSFGVIGKD
-183 VEIMDAMHIVN
+183 VEILDAMHIVN
-194 VKIGDATKI
+194 VKIGDNARI
-203 KGTSRLR
+203 KGASRLR
-210 NGTIMSCPE
+210 NGSIVSCAE
-219 APVHIG
+219 APVYIG

-233 IVQSGS
+233 IVESGS

-247 SKCFVGQA
+247 TRCFVGQA
-255 CCLGH
+255 CILGH

-338 SYVLFPAKI
+338 SYVLYPAKI

-362 TTDLPFS
+362 TSDLPFS
-369 YLIEQQGVTYIVPG
+369 YLIEQQGVTYIIPG

-396 KWPSRDKRTDPH
+396 KWPSRDKRKDPH
-408 KLDYINFNHLSP
+408 RLDHINFNHLSP
-420 FTVQKMFAG
+420 FTVQKMFDG
-429 VELLEKLREA
+429 IEILEKLKEA
-439 SGNKADNYY
+439 SGNRADNYY
-448 YKKSIIRNSA
+448 YKKSIIRNAS
-458 LHKGIRYYQTGIVKF
+458 LHKGLKYYQTGIIKF

-482 ENSSLNSDESLRR
+482 QDADLSSDEGLRR
-495 ALRKDTEVGSGNW
+495 ALRRDNPVGAGHW

-519 EVERLC
+519 EIEKLCDDLTEGKVRDLVE
-525 RDISDGVI
+525 
-533 TQISQLGERFEEI
+533 LGSRFGQI
-546 ASNYYRYEWTWAY
+546 ASNYYSYEWTWAY
-559 DAIERYFGYN
+559 DAIEKFWGYD
-569 LSTITRAQA
+569 LATITRSQA
-578 ISLVKQ
+578 IDLISQ
-584 WKSAVVSLDKL
+584 WKNAVISLDKL
-595 IYEDAGKEF
+595 IYDDAGKEF
-604 ELTSMTGFGADGDK
+604 ELSSMTGFGVDGDK
-618 SRRNEDFAAVRG
+618 VRRDADFTAVRG
-630 GGFEQNPFVQE
+630 GGFNENPFVLE
-641 VQDHIRRKSELGD
+641 VLDHMRRKGELGD
-654 KIINKLSHTKKSI
+654 RMIARLGLSQGLK
-667 DLNAI
+667 
-672 MTIFNQEFNEEENS
+672 
-686 SQK
+686 

>member
-1 MKTFIQ
+1 MKTYLN
-7 LTAEQIAVLEAQSC
+7 LTAEQIAALEAQSC
-21 RCDDWSLVTVTEDFD
+21 RCENWSEVTVSEDFN

-42 VNFSGQIRI
+42 VNFSGQIRL

-64 CKHSGIY
+64 KKHSGIY

-107 TDLITYGDSSFGNG
+107 TDLITYGETSFGNG

-134 VAIHDHLSSHEAY
+134 VAIHEHLSSHEAY
-147 ITALYRHDAKLI
+147 ITALYRHDQKLI
-159 GILGQLVDE
+159 ESLNDLVSK
-168 YVASVTSGVGVIGRN
+168 YVESSKSSFGVIGKN
-183 VEIMDAMHIVN
+183 VEILDAMHIVN
-194 VKIGDATKI
+194 VKIGDNARI
-203 KGTSRLR
+203 KGASRLR
-210 NGTIMSCPE
+210 NGSIVSCAE
-219 APVHIG
+219 APVYIG

-233 IVQSGS
+233 IVESGS

-247 SKCFVGQA
+247 TRCFVGQA
-255 CCLGH
+255 CILGH

-324 HQGIFERGAKTTSD
+324 HQGVFERGAKTTSD
-338 SYVLFPAKI
+338 SYVLYPAKI

-362 TTDLPFS
+362 TSDLPFS
-369 YLIEQQGVTYIVPG
+369 YLIEQQGVTYIIPG

-396 KWPSRDKRTDPH
+396 KWPSRDKRKDPH
-408 KLDYINFNHLSP
+408 RLDHINFNHLSP
-420 FTVQKMFAG
+420 FTVQKMFDG
-429 VELLEKLREA
+429 IEILEKLKEA
-439 SGNKADNYY
+439 SGNRADNYY
-448 YKKSIIRNSA
+448 YKKSIIRNAS
-458 LHKGIRYYQTGIVKF
+458 LHKGLKYYQTGIIKF

-482 ENSSLNSDESLRR
+482 QDADLSSDEGLRR
-495 ALRKDTEVGSGNW
+495 ALRRDNPVGAGHW

-519 EVERLC
+519 EIEKLCDDLTEGKVRDLVE
-525 RDISDGVI
+525 
-533 TQISQLGERFEEI
+533 LGSRFGQI
-546 ASNYYRYEWTWAY
+546 ASNYYSYEWTWAY
-559 DAIERYFGYN
+559 DAIEKFWGYD
-569 LSTITRAQA
+569 LATITRSQA
-578 ISLVKQ
+578 IDLISQ
-584 WKSAVVSLDKL
+584 WKNAVISLDKL
-595 IYEDAGKEF
+595 IYDDAGKEF
-604 ELTSMTGFGADGDK
+604 ELSSMTGFGVDGDK
-618 SRRNEDFAAVRG
+618 VRRDADFTAVRG
-630 GGFEQNPFVQE
+630 GGFNENPFVLE
-641 VQDHIRRKSELGD
+641 VLDHMRRKGELGD
-654 KIINKLSHTKKSI
+654 RMIARLGLSQGLK
-667 DLNAI
+667 
-672 MTIFNQEFNEEENS
+672 
-686 SQK
+686 

>member
-1 MKTFIQ
+1 MKTYLK
-7 LTAEQIAVLEAQSC
+7 LTAEQIAALEAQSC
-21 RCDDWSLVTVTEDFD
+21 RCENWSEVTVAEDFN

-42 VNFSGQIRI
+42 VNFSGQIRL

-64 CKHSGIY
+64 KKHSGIY

-107 TDLITYGDSSFGNG
+107 TDLITYGETSFGNG

-134 VAIHDHLSSHEAY
+134 VAIHEHLSSHEAY
-147 ITALYRHDAKLI
+147 ITALYRHDQKLI
-159 GILGQLVDE
+159 ESLNDLVSK
-168 YVASVTSGVGVIGRN
+168 YVESSKSSFGVIGKD
-183 VEIMDAMHIVN
+183 VEILDAMHIVN
-194 VKIGDATKI
+194 VKIGDNARI
-203 KGTSRLR
+203 KGASRLR
-210 NGTIMSCPE
+210 NGSIVSCPE
-219 APVHIG
+219 APVYIG

-233 IVQSGS
+233 IVESGS

-247 SKCFVGQA
+247 TRCFVGQA
-255 CCLGH
+255 CILGH

-338 SYVLFPAKI
+338 SYVLYPAKI

-362 TTDLPFS
+362 TSDLPFS
-369 YLIEQQGVTYIVPG
+369 YLIEQQGVTYIIPG

-396 KWPSRDKRTDPH
+396 KWPSRDKRKDPH
-408 KLDYINFNHLSP
+408 RLDHINFNHLSP
-420 FTVQKMFAG
+420 FTVQKMFNG
-429 VELLEKLREA
+429 IEILEKLKEA
-439 SGNKADNYY
+439 SGNRADNYY
-448 YKKSIIRNSA
+448 YKKSIIRNAS
-458 LHKGIRYYQTGIVKF
+458 LHKGLKYYQTGIIKF

-482 ENSSLNSDESLRR
+482 QDADLSSDEGLRR
-495 ALRKDTEVGSGNW
+495 ALRRDNPVGAGHW

-519 EVERLC
+519 EIEKLCDDLTEGKVRDLVE
-525 RDISDGVI
+525 
-533 TQISQLGERFEEI
+533 LGSRFGQI
-546 ASNYYRYEWTWAY
+546 ASNYYSYEWTWAY
-559 DAIERYFGYN
+559 DAIEKFWGYD
-569 LSTITRAQA
+569 LATITRSQA
-578 ISLVKQ
+578 IDLISQ
-584 WKSAVVSLDKL
+584 WKNAVISLDKL
-595 IYEDAGKEF
+595 IYDDAGKEF
-604 ELTSMTGFGADGDK
+604 ELSSMTGFGVDGDK
-618 SRRNEDFAAVRG
+618 VRRDADFTAVRG
-630 GGFEQNPFVQE
+630 GGFNENPFVLE
-641 VQDHIRRKSELGD
+641 VLDHMRRKGELGD
-654 KIINKLSHTKKSI
+654 RMIARLGLSQGLK
-667 DLNAI
+667 
-672 MTIFNQEFNEEENS
+672 
-686 SQK
+686 

>member
-1 MKTFIQ
+1 MKTFLR

-21 RCDDWSLVTVTEDFD
+21 RCENWSEVTVAEDFD

-42 VNFSGQIRI
+42 VNFSGQVRL
-51 GSFNKIFTLAGGI
+51 GSFNKTFTLAGGI
-64 CKHSGIY
+64 RKHSGIY
-71 HATLHNVIVGDDCMI
+71 HATLHNVIVGDDCMV

-107 TDLITYGDSSFGNG
+107 TDLITYGETSFGNG

-134 VAIHDHLSSHEAY
+134 VAIHEHLSSHEAY
-147 ITALYRHDAKLI
+147 ITALYRHD
-159 GILGQLVDE
+159 QRLVDSLNALVSR
-168 YVASVTSGVGVIGRN
+168 YVESSTSTVGVIGKN

-194 VKIGDATKI
+194 VKIGDCARI
-203 KGTSRLR
+203 KGASRLR
-210 NGTIMSCPE
+210 NGSIVSCAE
-219 APVHIG
+219 APVNIG

-233 IVQSGS
+233 IIESGS
-239 SITDGVSL
+239 SITDGVTL
-247 SKCFVGQA
+247 TRCFVGQA
-255 CCLGH
+255 CILGH

-338 SYVLFPAKI
+338 SYVLYPAKI

-362 TTDLPFS
+362 TSSLPFS
-369 YLIEQQGVTYIVPG
+369 YLIEQQGVTYIIPG

-389 GTIRDVK
+389 GTVRDVR
-396 KWPSRDKRTDPH
+396 KWPSRDRRKDPH
-408 KLDYINFNHLSP
+408 RLDHINFNHLSP
-420 FTVQKMFAG
+420 FTVQKMFEG
-429 VELLEKLREA
+429 IRILEMLKEA
-439 SGNKADNYY
+439 SGNRADNYY
-448 YKKSIIRNSA
+448 YKKSIIRNAS
-458 LHKGIRYYQTGIVKF
+458 LHKGLKYYQTGIIKF

-482 ENSSLNSDESLRR
+482 QDADLSSDEGLRR
-495 ALRKDTEVGSGNW
+495 ALRRDNPVGAGHW

-519 EVERLC
+519 EIERLC
-525 RDISDGVI
+525 DDLAEGKVRDLVE
-533 TQISQLGERFEEI
+533 LGSRFGQI
-546 ASNYYRYEWTWAY
+546 ASNYYSYEWTWAY
-559 DAIERYFGYN
+559 DAIEKFWGYD
-569 LSTITRAQA
+569 LATITRSQA
-578 ISLVKQ
+578 IDLISQ
-584 WKSAVVSLDKL
+584 WKNAVISLDKL
-595 IYEDAGKEF
+595 IYDDAGKEF
-604 ELTSMTGFGADGDK
+604 ELSSMTGFGVDGDK
-618 SRRNEDFAAVRG
+618 VRRDADFTAVRG
-630 GGFEQNPFVQE
+630 GGFNENPFVLE
-641 VQDHIRRKSELGD
+641 VLDHMRRKGELGD
-654 KIINKLSHTKKSI
+654 RMIARLGLSQGLK
-667 DLNAI
+667 
-672 MTIFNQEFNEEENS
+672 
-686 SQK
+686 

>member
-1 MKTFIQ
+1 MKTYLN

-21 RCDDWSLVTVTEDFD
+21 RCENWSEVTVAEDFN

-42 VNFSGQIRI
+42 VNFSGQIRL

-64 CKHSGIY
+64 RKHSGIY
-71 HATLHNVIVGDDCMI
+71 HATLHNVVVGDDCMI

-107 TDLITYGDSSFGNG
+107 TDLITYGETSFGNG

-134 VAIHDHLSSHEAY
+134 VAIHEHLSSHEAY
-147 ITALYRHDAKLI
+147 ITALYRHDQKLI
-159 GILGQLVDE
+159 ESLNDLVSK
-168 YVASVTSGVGVIGRN
+168 YVESSKSSFGVIGKN
-183 VEIMDAMHIVN
+183 VEILDAMHIVN
-194 VKIGDATKI
+194 VKIGDNARI
-203 KGTSRLR
+203 KGASRLR
-210 NGTIMSCPE
+210 NGSIVSCAE
-219 APVHIG
+219 APVYIG

-233 IVQSGS
+233 IVESGS

-247 SKCFVGQA
+247 TRCFVGQA
-255 CCLGH
+255 CILGH

-338 SYVLFPAKI
+338 SYVLYPAKI

-362 TTDLPFS
+362 TSDLPFS
-369 YLIEQQGVTYIVPG
+369 YLIEQQGVTYIIPG

-396 KWPSRDKRTDPH
+396 KWPSRDKRKDPH
-408 KLDYINFNHLSP
+408 RLDHINFNHLSP
-420 FTVQKMFAG
+420 FTVQKMFDG
-429 VELLEKLREA
+429 IEILEKLKEA
-439 SGNKADNYY
+439 SGNRADNYY
-448 YKKSIIRNSA
+448 YKKSIIRNAS
-458 LHKGIRYYQTGIVKF
+458 LHKGLKYYQTGIIKF

-482 ENSSLNSDESLRR
+482 QDADLSSDEGLRR
-495 ALRKDTEVGSGNW
+495 ALRRDNPVGAGHW

-519 EVERLC
+519 EIERLC
-525 RDISDGVI
+525 DDLTEGKVRDLVE
-533 TQISQLGERFEEI
+533 LGSRFGQI
-546 ASNYYRYEWTWAY
+546 ASNYYSYEWTWAY
-559 DAIERYFGYN
+559 DAIEKFWGYD
-569 LSTITRAQA
+569 LATITRSQA
-578 ISLVKQ
+578 IDLISQ
-584 WKSAVVSLDKL
+584 WKNAVISLDKL
-595 IYEDAGKEF
+595 IYDDAGKEF
-604 ELTSMTGFGADGDK
+604 ELSSMTGFGVDGDK
-618 SRRNEDFAAVRG
+618 VRRDADFTAVRG
-630 GGFEQNPFVQE
+630 GGFNENPFVLE
-641 VQDHIRRKSELGD
+641 VLDHMRRKGELGD
-654 KIINKLSHTKKSI
+654 RMIARLGLSQGS
-667 DLNAI
+667 
-672 MTIFNQEFNEEENS
+672 E
-686 SQK
+686 

>member
-1 MKTFIQ
+1 MITYSA
-7 LTAEQIAVLEAQSC
+7 LTASQIAALEAQSC
-21 RCDDWSLVTVTEDFD
+21 RCDDWSQVTVAEGFN

-42 VNFSGQIRI
+42 VNFSGQIRL

-71 HATLHNVIVGDDCMI
+71 HATLHNVVVGDDCMI

-93 ANYIIGDGSYIENV
+93 ANYVIGDGSYIENV
-107 TDLITYGDSSFGNG
+107 TDLITYGETSFGNG

-134 VAIHDHLSSHEAY
+134 VAIHDNLSSHEAY
-147 ITALYRHDAKLI
+147 ITALYRHCPELI
-159 GILGQLVDE
+159 AQIGRLVDK
-168 YVASVTSGVGVIGRN
+168 YVESVTSTFGIIGRN

-194 VKIGDATKI
+194 VKIGDNTKI
-203 KGTSRLR
+203 KGSSRLR
-210 NGTIMSCPE
+210 NGTIISCPE
-219 APVHIG
+219 APVNIG

-233 IVQSGS
+233 IVESGS
-239 SITDGVSL
+239 SIQDGVTL
-247 SKCFVGQA
+247 TKCFVGQA
-255 CCLGH
+255 CTLGH

-338 SYVLFPAKI
+338 SYVLLPAKI

-362 TTDLPFS
+362 TTNLPFT
-369 YLIEQQGVTYIVPG
+369 YLIEQQGVTYLVPG

-408 KLDYINFNHLSP
+408 RLDHINFNHLSP
-420 FTVQKMFAG
+420 FTVQKMFEG
-429 VELLEKLREA
+429 IRILENLREA
-439 SGNKADNYY
+439 SGSKADNYY
-448 YKKSIIRNSA
+448 YKKSIIRNAA
-458 LHKGIRYYQTGIVKF
+458 LHKGIKYYQTGITKF

-482 ENSSLNSDESLRR
+482 QGADLSSDET
-495 ALRKDTEVGSGNW
+495 LRKALVKDTQTGQGEW
-508 LDISG
+508 RDISG

-519 EVERLC
+519 EIEKLC
-525 RDISDGVI
+525 DEIASGCIDDVRE
-533 TQISQLGERFEEI
+533 LGERFEQM
-546 ASNYYRYEWTWAY
+546 AANYYSYEWSWAY
-559 DAIERYFGYN
+559 DAIEAFWGYD
-569 LSTITRAQA
+569 LSKITRAQA
-578 ISLVKQ
+578 VALVKQ
-584 WKSAVVSLDKL
+584 WKGAVVSLDKL
-595 IYEDAGKEF
+595 IYDDAGKEF
-604 ELTSMTGFGADGDK
+604 ELSSMTGFGADGDRT
-618 SRRNEDFAAVRG
+618 RRDEDFAAVRG
-630 GGFEQNPFVQE
+630 GDFEHNPFVLE
-641 VQDHIRRKSELGD
+641 VQEHIRRKSELGD
-654 KIINKLSHTKKSI
+654 SI
-667 DLNAI
+667 VARLEA
-672 MTIFNQEFNEEENS
+672 
-686 SQK
+686 